1 MDEDGISHR
10 IIFIAILAVLLFVF
24 QVFVF
29 TNIFSV
35 GSIIFSVMFCYLMF
49 FVARNSLLHKKD
61 LKDNLKIKDRNDI
74 RIDFWKPKI

>member
-1 MDEDGISHR
+1 MDEGDISHR

-29 TNIFSV
+29 TSIFSI
-35 GSIIFSVMFCYLMF
+35 GSIVFSVMFCYLMF

-61 LKDNLKIKDRNDI
+61 LKDNLKIKERINI
-74 RIDFWKPKI
+74 KIDFWKPKT